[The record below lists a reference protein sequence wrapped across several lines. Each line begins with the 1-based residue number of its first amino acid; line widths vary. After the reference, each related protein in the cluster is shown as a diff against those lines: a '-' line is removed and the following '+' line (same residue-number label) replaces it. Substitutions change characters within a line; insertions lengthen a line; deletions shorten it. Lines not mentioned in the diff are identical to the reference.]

1 MKDRLVEIQAMQPH
15 HDDQDL
21 NARSIEISIEDRPQL
36 LMEDFFNEVDNLDS
50 ELDIVRDHLQQ
61 VSKAYNDFI
70 TTPSVTED
78 KREALEKMISIIQ
91 NSAKRVRTTLKDL
104 EAAIEK
110 DNHSVE
116 FRIKQTQIN
125 ALSNRLVSLMSE
137 YNTMQV
143 DYREKCKARIARQ
156 LEITGKTTTED
167 EIEEMLEQGDL
178 NVFTHGM
185 MMDSK
190 EAKKALKAIEQR
202 YDDILK
208 LEKSIKELH
217 EMFHDLALLV
227 ESQGEML
234 DNIEHTTLNT
244 VNYEYLQ
251 RVK

>member
-50 ELDIVRDHLQQ
+50 ELDIIRDHLQQ

-110 DNHSVE
+110 DDHSVE
-116 FRIKQTQIN
+116 F
-125 ALSNRLVSLMSE
+125 
-137 YNTMQV
+137 
-143 DYREKCKARIARQ
+143 
-156 LEITGKTTTED
+156 
-167 EIEEMLEQGDL
+167 
-178 NVFTHGM
+178 
-185 MMDSK
+185 
-190 EAKKALKAIEQR
+190 
-202 YDDILK
+202 
-208 LEKSIKELH
+208 
-217 EMFHDLALLV
+217 
-227 ESQGEML
+227 
-234 DNIEHTTLNT
+234 
-244 VNYEYLQ
+244 
-251 RVK
+251 